1 MARLLRRAAGESD
14 FRKGIGADPGFGATA
29 VAAILNH
36 SPRPAI
42 EQDSR
47 SAGPALPVGSVA
59 SCKGGHEMSTTK
71 KTGSDGFSTAERAA
85 MRARAQELKAQG
97 RSGQK
102 KADNE
107 RAVLDAIAEM
117 PDADRVIAERIH
129 ALVTAHAPELLP
141 RTWYGMPAYAN
152 PDGKLICFFQ
162 AAAKFDGRYAMLG
175 F

>member
-1 MARLLRRAAGESD
+1 
-14 FRKGIGADPGFGATA
+14 
-29 VAAILNH
+29 
-36 SPRPAI
+36 
-42 EQDSR
+42 
-47 SAGPALPVGSVA
+47 
-59 SCKGGHEMSTTK
+59 MSTTK

-152 PDGKLICFFQ
+152 PDGKLICFFK

-175 F
+175 FEDAATLDDGPMWPVVFAIVKWTPAVEKRVATLIKTAVG